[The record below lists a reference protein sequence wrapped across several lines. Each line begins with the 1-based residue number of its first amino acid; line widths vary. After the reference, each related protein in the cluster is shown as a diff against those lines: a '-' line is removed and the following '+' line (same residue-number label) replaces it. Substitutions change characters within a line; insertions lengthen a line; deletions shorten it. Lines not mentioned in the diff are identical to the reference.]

1 MMRATFPNAAKGRH
15 ELRSTTDSP
24 TGAHPRRGTASFVG
38 AYGGV
43 DGRSYAAT
51 ETVVSVIR
59 ELDR

>member
-1 MMRATFPNAAKGRH
+1 MRQRDATNLDQRLILQQ
-15 ELRSTTDSP
+15 ELVHA
-24 TGAHPRRGTASFVG
+24 GGTASFVG
-38 AYGGV
+38 ADGGV